1 MNYLILHSHSRT
13 GTRLDQ
19 GRTGM
24 RMCPELDTESLQD
37 IHTESGMFQE
47 VKLLINI
54 VLLIVYCC

>member
-1 MNYLILHSHSRT
+1 
-13 GTRLDQ
+13 
-19 GRTGM
+19 
-24 RMCPELDTESLQD
+24 MCPELDTVSLQD